1 MRVDKDNFIEELKMK
16 NPKALDYII
25 DIYGS
30 LIKGIIAKTLISIE
44 DKGLVEECMSDV
56 LMAIWINS
64 HKFTGE
70 SIKFKSWIGAI
81 SKFKAVDYYRKY
93 GKKENSE
100 LIDEAITDGKS
111 AEDHYI
117 DEMDNNRLVE
127 IIENMDEPDK
137 TIFIMKFL
145 LGEKSKSISEALKL
159 SVSNINT
166 RISRGR
172 ERIKREYYE
181 EVREGV

>member
-1 MRVDKDNFIEELKMK
+1 MRVDKDNFIEELKVK

-25 DIYGS
+25 DIYGP
-30 LIKGIIAKTLISIE
+30 LIKGIISKTLLLIE
-44 DKGLVEECMSDV
+44 DRSIVEECMSDV
-56 LMAIWINS
+56 LMAIWVNS
-64 HKFTGE
+64 YKFTGD
-70 SIKFKSWIGAI
+70 SLKFKSWIGAI

-93 GKKENSE
+93 VKMKNRE
-100 LIDEAITDGKS
+100 LVDEAITDGKS

-117 DEMDNNRLVE
+117 DELESNRLVE

-145 LGEKSKSISEALKL
+145 LGEKSKSISGALKL

-172 ERIKREYYE
+172 EKIKKEYYK

>member
-1 MRVDKDNFIEELKMK
+1 MRVYEDNFIEELKRK
-16 NPKALDYII
+16 NPKALEYII
-25 DIYGS
+25 DVYGN
-30 LIKGIIAKTLISIE
+30 LIKGIIVKTLYSTP

-56 LMAIWINS
+56 LMAIWLNS
-64 HKFTGE
+64 HKFAGDNL
-70 SIKFKSWIGAI
+70 KFRSWIGAI

-93 GKKENSE
+93 GKKESHE
-100 LIDEAITDGKS
+100 LIDEVITDGKS
-111 AEDHYI
+111 AEDYYI
-117 DEMDNNRLVE
+117 DEMNNNKLVK

-159 SVSNINT
+159 SVSNIDT

-172 ERIKREYYE
+172 EKIRREYYK

>member
-1 MRVDKDNFIEELKMK
+1 MRVDKDNFIEELKVK

-25 DIYGS
+25 DVYGH
-30 LIKGIIAKTLISIE
+30 LIKGIISKTLLSI
-44 DKGLVEECMSDV
+44 DDRSIVEECMTDV
-56 LMAIWINS
+56 LMAIWVNS
-64 HKFTGE
+64 YKFTGD
-70 SIKFKSWIGAI
+70 SLKFKSWIGAI
-81 SKFKAVDYYRKY
+81 SKFKALDYYRKY

-100 LIDEAITDGKS
+100 LIDEAITDGRS
-111 AEDHYI
+111 AEDRYI
-117 DEMDNNRLVE
+117 DEMESNKLVE

-145 LGEKSKSISEALKL
+145 LGEKSKGISEALKI

-172 ERIKREYYE
+172 EKIKKEYYK